1 MKKYL
6 IILFICGLG
15 FKAGANIIYDLK
27 YNPGTDRFEVYFKST
42 VAYPGVANVGGS
54 VATIAFDPGYNTA
67 GLNAGSVI
75 SVAGGAWLPQ
85 DKATGT
91 GGAGTLAG
99 KNVVAFE
106 TAGAPI
112 ANVPAN
118 TDVLLFTFTF
128 GAGLNCTG
136 TLRMYV
142 NGTDP
147 IDPGSPAAPNV
158 DFTSTM
164 FIVPTQYDATNTDL
178 TFNNCAALTVVP
190 VRFLSFDAVK
200 SGDDALLSWVVGN
213 EDVNTDHYL
222 VERSLNRVEFT
233 TIATVNARHNG
244 IVQNSYD
251 LRDPGISK
259 LKSSVIYYRI
269 RQFDAD
275 GKFIYSEIR
284 TLRVKDN
291 ANGLFLYPNPA
302 TSYINLEMDMMK
314 ADQASIRITDN
325 AGKEMM
331 RTEYNVNSGLN
342 IHRIDVS
349 KFASGTYLITIST
362 AAETK
367 TLSFVKG
374 L

>member
-6 IILFICGLG
+6 LASLLFVAGLSTR
-15 FKAGANIIYDLK
+15 ANIIFDLK
-27 YNPGTDRFEVYFKST
+27 YNPGTDMFEVYFKST
-42 VAYPGVANVGGS
+42 VPYNPVANIGLSG
-54 VATIAFDPGYNTA
+54 ATIAVDPIYNTNAITVTPAA
-67 GLNAGSVI
+67 GGNWFVQDKTTGTAGAGS
-75 SVAGGAWLPQ
+75 
-85 DKATGT
+85 
-91 GGAGTLAG
+91 LAG
-99 KNVVAFE
+99 KKVVEFG
-106 TAGAPI
+106 TPGGAI
-112 ANVPAN
+112 ALVPAN
-118 TDVLLFTFTF
+118 TDVLLFSFTF
-128 GAGLNCTG
+128 GAGQNCTG
-136 TLRMYV
+136 TLRMFV
-142 NGTDP
+142 NATDP
-147 IDPGSPAAPNV
+147 LDPGGVGS
-158 DFTSTM
+158 DYTSYL
-164 FIVPTQYDATNTDL
+164 FINGVEQDATNSDL

-200 SGDDALLSWVVGN
+200 SGDDALLNWVVGN

-251 LRDPGISK
+251 LRDPSISK

-269 RQFDAD
+269 RQFDVN

-302 TSYINLEMDMMK
+302 ISYINLEMDMMQAEK
-314 ADQASIRITDN
+314 ASVRITDN

-331 RTEYNVNSGLN
+331 RTEYSVNSGLN
-342 IHRIDVS
+342 IRRIDVS
-349 KFASGTYLITIST
+349 KFASGTYLITIQT
-362 AAETK
+362 ATETK